1 MSDVKK
7 KTMTDKEKAARRAEI
22 MANLAKA
29 KAEKEKVEAQKQM
42 EAEIDPRK
50 FGTHSGI
57 TCDGCNIEPIVGYRW
72 RCRNC
77 KNHGMLY
84 IYIYIIFIYIHTHV
98 LCDFLYFKYKNIFFK
113 YTLFS
118 LTILFIYI

>member
-1 MSDVKK
+1 MSDMKK
-7 KTMTDKEKAARRAEI
+7 KTMTDEEKAARRAEI

-84 IYIYIIFIYIHTHV
+84 IYMYIIFIYIHTHV

>member
-1 MSDVKK
+1 MSDMKK
-7 KTMTDKEKAARRAEI
+7 KTMTDEEKAARRAEI

-84 IYIYIIFIYIHTHV
+84 IYI
-98 LCDFLYFKYKNIFFK
+98 
-113 YTLFS
+113 LF
-118 LTILFIYI
+118 LFIYTHMHFLIFYIKYIFQIYIIL